1 MAGLGVVL
9 AVLVSIMVY
18 LGWQHGLTLGQIPSI
33 LAQTPLWFYVAI
45 AAIVLF
51 AMAVGLRG
59 YQVREAAATKPA
71 PKPRPAAAS
80 RARTARPAEEPPAQP
95 RVVVEFVPVGPT
107 IVAEHT
113 EPPFGLPAAEPVP
126 VAEPAPT
133 PKPKPVPEHVPE
145 PAPEPEVVP
154 EPVVDLGP
162 ELGSEA
168 PEVARVPPPK
178 PEVALEDLKGWL
190 ADTSPEAVSTPRTR
204 ALRKEDEPTA

>member
-1 MAGLGVVL
+1 LEWNRYLAQGPSPTPVSRAAARGGRAPMAGLGVVL

-59 YQVREAAATKPA
+59 DRAREAPAPTPA

-107 IVAEHT
+107 IVAEPT
-113 EPPFGLPAAEPVP
+113 EAPLGLPA
-126 VAEPAPT
+126 
-133 PKPKPVPEHVPE
+133 
-145 PAPEPEVVP
+145 
-154 EPVVDLGP
+154 
-162 ELGSEA
+162 
-168 PEVARVPPPK
+168 PPPS
-178 PEVALEDLKGWL
+178 PGSSRSRSW
-190 ADTSPEAVSTPRTR
+190 TSGPSSAPRLPR
-204 ALRKEDEPTA
+204 